1 MEKVLQIIL
10 GIHIA
15 AGTISLIVA
24 PIAMMVKKGGKQHR
38 LWGKVYFAGMTI
50 VVITAIIIS
59 LYKTIPFLLMI
70 AVFGY
75 YFIVS
80 GYRALFLKKLHAGQR
95 ATIIDWSISLF
106 ASLFNMGLIIWG
118 IVHLIGE
125 KISSFSSVSFSVISI
140 VLGVLGMTFVIGNIK
155 GFFKLPKDKNQWF
168 FNHMVGMLA
177 GYLVT
182 LGAFSAVNFYFLP
195 TIIRWLWPVILGVP
209 AIIIWTKYYER
220 KFNKGKQV
228 KEIVTLEINVDNEN

>member
-1 MEKVLQIIL
+1 MEKALQIIL

-24 PIAMMVKKGGKQHR
+24 PIAMIVKKGGKQHR
-38 LWGKVYFAGMTI
+38 LWGKVYFAGMTV

-80 GYRALFLKKLHAGQR
+80 GYRSLYLKKLHAGQK
-95 ATIIDWSISLF
+95 ANIIDWSITLF

-118 IVHLIGE
+118 IVHMISE
-125 KISSFSSVSFSVISI
+125 KISSFTSVSFSVIAI
-140 VLGVLGMTFVIGNIK
+140 VLGMLGMTFVIGNIK
-155 GFFKLPKDKNQWF
+155 NFFKAPSDKNHWF

-195 TIIRWLWPVILGVP
+195 KIIRWLWPVILGVP
-209 AIIIWTKYYER
+209 AIIIWTNYYKR
-220 KFNKGKQV
+220 KFNKGKQP
-228 KEIVTLEINVDNEN
+228 KEFATLKINIEDKN